1 MMKRVIYILAIG
13 LLVTSNFEVNAQ
25 MDKKEAKAWK
35 KKLKSLS
42 PQQYKDL
49 LDDNKAMKTE
59 LSTLK
64 KETSK
69 YESKIQDRDDQ
80 ITQYQE
86 QISNLRSE
94 LAAVKTSKPKAPKK
108 TGPSYVADESGIVF
122 KVQIGAYRKKDIT
135 KYAKNS
141 PNFSASQ
148 EDGLNK
154 YSIGAFRD
162 YWEADDFKKH
172 IREMGISGAFIVSY
186 KDGKKVPIKQVLE
199 GVVK

>member
-1 MMKRVIYILAIG
+1 MKRVVVILVLG
-13 LLVTSNFEVNAQ
+13 LLFSVTYEASAQ
-25 MDKKEAKAWK
+25 MSKKETKAWK

-59 LSTLK
+59 LNSVK

-94 LAAVKTSKPKAPKK
+94 LAAMKTAAPKK
-108 TGPSYVADESGIVF
+108 PKKTSAPSYQADESGIVF
-122 KVQIGAYRKKDIT
+122 KVQIGAYSKKDIS

-141 PNFSASQ
+141 PNFSADQ
-148 EDGLNK
+148 EGGLNK
-154 YSIGAFRD
+154 YSIGNFRD
-162 YWEADDFKKH
+162 YWEADAFKKH
-172 IREMGISGAFIVSY
+172 IREMGIAGAFIVSF
-186 KDGKKVPIKQVLE
+186 KDGRKVPIKQVLE